1 MQFGICESFQYLE
14 TARDAGF
21 DYLEPFV
28 NELEPLPADDYAA
41 LRRRVADVGLPVAGF
56 CRLFPWAVRIHD
68 PAWTDDR
75 LRDYLAGA
83 FDRVAELGGKWAV
96 FGNGGAR
103 KRPDGVPYA
112 DACRR
117 LVEVLRLAGEAG
129 APRGVTVVFEP
140 LNHGETNLGNH
151 LSEGAAFVREADH
164 PNVSLLA
171 DYFHMARAGERMDE
185 IARVG
190 GVAHAH
196 VATRGTR
203 GFPHLDDGEEIPA
216 FLAQLRDC
224 GCGHCSIESCGN
236 PDVAGESPH
245 SLSYLRR
252 AWANLPA
259 PETK

>member
-1 MQFGICESFQYLE
+1 MQFGLCEGFRFLE
-14 TARDAGF
+14 TARAAGF
-21 DYLEPFV
+21 DYLEAFV

-56 CRLFPWAVRIHD
+56 CRLFPWAVKIHD

-75 LRDYLAGA
+75 LRDYLSRA
-83 FDRVAELGGKWAV
+83 FDRVAELGGRWAV

-117 LVEVLRLAGEAG
+117 LVEVLRLAGEVG
-129 APRGVTVVFEP
+129 EPRGVAVVFEP
-140 LNHGETNLGNH
+140 LNHGETNLGNN

-171 DYFHMARAGERMDE
+171 DYFHMARVGERMDE

-216 FLAQLRDC
+216 FLAQLRAC
-224 GCGHCSIESCGN
+224 GCGRCSIESCGS
-236 PDVAGESPH
+236 DIVAEESPH
-245 SLSYLRR
+245 SLAYLRR
-252 AWANLPA
+252 AWAALPP
-259 PETK
+259 PEA

>member
-1 MQFGICESFQYLE
+1 MQFGLCESFNYLE

-21 DYLEPFV
+21 DYLESFV
-28 NELEPLPADDYAA
+28 NELAGMPVADYAE
-41 LRRRVADVGLPVAGF
+41 LRKRVADAGIPAAGF
-56 CRLFPWAVRIHD
+56 CRLFPWDVKIHD

-75 LRDYLAGA
+75 LRDYLSRA

-103 KRPDGVPYA
+103 KRPDGVAYA

-117 LVEVLRLAGEAG
+117 IVEVLRLAGEVG
-129 APRGVTVVFEP
+129 GPRGITVVFEP

-151 LSEGAAFVREADH
+151 LSEGASFVREADH
-164 PNVSLLA
+164 PAVKLLA
-171 DYFHMARAGERMDE
+171 DYFHMARVGERMDE
-185 IARVG
+185 IARLG

-216 FLAQLRDC
+216 FLAQLRAC
-224 GCGHCSIESCGN
+224 GCDHCSVESCGN

-245 SLSYLRR
+245 SLAYLRR
-252 AWANLPA
+252 VWSSLPA

>member
-14 TARDAGF
+14 AARDAGF

-28 NELEPLPADDYAA
+28 NELAGMPAADYAE
-41 LRRRVADVGLPVAGF
+41 LRKRVADAGIPAAGF
-56 CRLFPWAVRIHD
+56 CRLFPWDVKIHD

-75 LRDYLAGA
+75 LRDYLSRA

-129 APRGVTVVFEP
+129 GQRGLTVVFEP

-151 LSEGAAFVREADH
+151 LCEGAAFVREADH
-164 PNVSLLA
+164 PAVKLLA
-171 DYFHMARAGERMDE
+171 DYFHMARVGERMDE

-190 GVAHAH
+190 GVVHAH
-196 VATRGTR
+196 IATRGTR

-216 FLAQLRDC
+216 FLAQLRAC
-224 GCGHCSIESCGN
+224 GCGHCSVEACGC
-236 PDVAGESPH
+236 DRIAEESPH
-245 SLSYLRR
+245 CLAYLRR
-252 AWANLPA
+252 AWANLPK

>member
-14 TARDAGF
+14 AARDAGF

-28 NELEPLPADDYAA
+28 NELAGMPDADYAE
-41 LRRRVADVGLPVAGF
+41 LRKRVADAGIPAAGF
-56 CRLFPWAVRIHD
+56 CRLFPWDVKIHD
-68 PAWTDDR
+68 PAWTDGR
-75 LRDYLAGA
+75 LRDYLDRA

-103 KRPDGVPYA
+103 KRPDEVPYH

-117 LVEVLRLAGEAG
+117 LVEVLRLAGEAA
-129 APRGVTVVFEP
+129 APRGITVVFEP

-151 LSEGAAFVREADH
+151 LCEGAAFVREADH
-164 PNVSLLA
+164 PAVKLLA
-171 DYFHMARAGERMDE
+171 DYFHMARVGESMDE

-216 FLAQLRDC
+216 FLARLRAC
-224 GCGHCSIESCGN
+224 GCGRCSVEACGC
-236 PDVAGESPH
+236 DRIAEEAPH
-245 SLSYLRR
+245 SLAYLRR
-252 AWANLPA
+252 TWNALPA

>member
-14 TARDAGF
+14 AARDAGF

-41 LRRRVADVGLPVAGF
+41 LRKRVADVGLPIAGF
-56 CRLFPWAVRIHD
+56 CRLFPWAVKIHD

-75 LRDYLAGA
+75 LRDYLERA
-83 FDRVAELGGKWAV
+83 FDRVAELGGTWAV

-103 KRPDGVPYA
+103 KRPDGVSYA

-117 LVEVLRLAGEAG
+117 LVEVLRLAGDAA
-129 APRGVTVVFEP
+129 APRGIMVVFEP

-151 LSEGAAFVREADH
+151 LSEGAAFVREAEH

-203 GFPHLDDGEEIPA
+203 GFPHIDDGEEIPA
-216 FLAQLRDC
+216 FLAQLRAC
-224 GCGHCSIESCGN
+224 GCERCSVEACGN
-236 PDVAGESPH
+236 DRIAEESPH
-245 SLSYLRR
+245 CLAYLRR

-259 PETK
+259 PEAK

>member
-1 MQFGICESFQYLE
+1 MQFGLCESFNYLE

-28 NELEPLPADDYAA
+28 NELAGMPVADYAE
-41 LRRRVADVGLPVAGF
+41 LRKRVADAGIPAAGF
-56 CRLFPWAVRIHD
+56 CRLFPWDVKIHD

-75 LRDYLAGA
+75 LRDYLSRA
-83 FDRVAELGGKWAV
+83 FDRVAELGGKWAG

-103 KRPDGVPYA
+103 KRPDGVAYA
-112 DACRR
+112 DDCRR
-117 LVEVLRLAGEAG
+117 IVEVLRLAGEVG
-129 APRGVTVVFEP
+129 GPRGITVVFEP

-151 LSEGAAFVREADH
+151 LSEGASFVREADH
-164 PNVSLLA
+164 PAVKLLA
-171 DYFHMARAGERMDE
+171 DYFHMARVGERMDE

-196 VATRGTR
+196 IATRGTR

-216 FLAQLRDC
+216 FLAQLRAC
-224 GCGHCSIESCGN
+224 GCDHCSVESCGN

-245 SLSYLRR
+245 SLAYLRR
-252 AWANLPA
+252 VWSSLPA

>member
-1 MQFGICESFQYLE
+1 MQFGLCESFKYLE

-41 LRRRVADVGLPVAGF
+41 LRRRVADVGLPIGGF
-56 CRLFPWAVRIHD
+56 CRLFPWAVKVHD

-75 LRDYLAGA
+75 LRDYLCRA

-103 KRPDGVPYA
+103 RRPDDVPYPA
-112 DACRR
+112 ACRR
-117 LVEVLRLAGEAG
+117 LVEVLRLAGEVA
-129 APRGVTVVFEP
+129 APRGLTVVFEP
-140 LNHGETNLGNH
+140 LHHGETNLGNH
-151 LSEGAAFVREADH
+151 LCEGAAFVREADH
-164 PNVSLLA
+164 PAVKLLA
-171 DYFHMARAGERMDE
+171 DYFHMARVGERMDE

-196 VATRGTR
+196 IATRGTR

-216 FLAQLRDC
+216 FLAQLRAC
-224 GCGHCSIESCGN
+224 GCDHCSVESCGN
-236 PDVAGESPH
+236 DRVAEESPH
-245 SLSYLRR
+245 SLAYLRR
-252 AWANLPA
+252 AWANLPK
-259 PETK
+259 PTES